1 MDQYLKDLLKMLAF
15 AATVATIPLIVAFAG
30 LQPPWPPAVE
40 YVSAVF
46 ILMAALVM
54 WEWARAAKRGVRR
67 RFILAGMAFTIIGIG
82 LYLPL
87 YSLYVVDVP
96 NSKERVVR
104 GTECT
109 GDARLIYPKDCP
121 NLPPEALPS
130 AEWNAE
136 YLWTSGSIMRIRLGL
151 VAGWLGFTA
160 GLIAFVGAVI
170 AGRPVTRKPKA
181 QDGAEASS

>member
-1 MDQYLKDLLKMLAF
+1 MDEYLKDLLKILAF
-15 AATVATIPLIVAFAG
+15 AASVATIPLLVAFAG

-46 ILMAALVM
+46 ILMAALAM
-54 WEWARAAKRGVRR
+54 WEWGRAAKTGVRR
-67 RFILAGMAFTIIGIG
+67 RLIIAGMVLTVAGIG
-82 LYLPL
+82 AYLPL

-109 GDARLIYPKDCP
+109 ANARLLYPDSCP

-130 AEWNAE
+130 AEWNPE
-136 YLWTSGSIMRIRLGL
+136 TLWTSGSIMRVRLGL

-170 AGRPVTRKPKA
+170 AGRPVRRPRGESGGIA
-181 QDGAEASS
+181 GN